1 MLYAIVDIET
11 TGGYAANNDITEV
24 AIVLHNGEKV
34 VDRFESLIKPVRAIP
49 YHIQVLTG
57 ITPQMVE
64 EAPSFE
70 ELAPVIHQWLEDSI
84 FIAHNVNFDYS
95 FLKHH
100 LSQAGYDLT
109 ANKLC
114 TVRLS
119 KKVFPGFKSYSLGRL
134 CEGLGLPIEN
144 RHRAGGDADA
154 TVRLFEHLLRH
165 DAITHIQQFIKK
177 GAKEQSLPPH
187 LPKEA
192 VESLPYTPG
201 VYYFH
206 DQKGKVLYVG
216 KAKNLKYRVRSHF
229 THNGAGRQRQEFLRN
244 IYSITYQPCATEL
257 MAFILESI
265 EIKRLWPPYNSS
277 QKRFTPAFG
286 LYLYEDRSGYQRLA
300 IDKIKKNL
308 TPIYTFNLMLEG
320 HRLLRR
326 LITDFELCP
335 KLCHMQADTAPCA
348 GLEEATCRGACEH
361 RETAAAYNDRVQQ
374 AVDYLDQH
382 LPTFAVV
389 DEGQQAIEQSC
400 ILIEK
405 GRFYG
410 MGYLPSDCSIHDIDS
425 LKGYLTRYP
434 ENDYIR
440 GLVYQHVEKYP
451 HKKVTW
457 KVEITNP

>member
-1 MLYAIVDIET
+1 MYAIVDIET

-24 AIVLHNGEKV
+24 AIVLHDGEKV
-34 VDRFESLIKPVRAIP
+34 VDRFESLIRPQRPIP
-49 YHIQVLTG
+49 HYIQVLTG
-57 ITPQMVE
+57 ITPGMVE
-64 EAPSFE
+64 DAPAFEAI
-70 ELAPVIHQWLEDSI
+70 APQVHRMLEGAV

-100 LSQAGYDLT
+100 LSQAGYELHN
-109 ANKLC
+109 NKLC

-119 KKVFPGFKSYSLGRL
+119 KKVFPGLRSYSLGNL
-134 CEGLGLPIEN
+134 CQSLGVAMEN
-144 RHRAGGDADA
+144 RHRAMGDAAA
-154 TVRLFEHLLRH
+154 TVRLFELLLENG
-165 DAITHIQQFIKK
+165 AITHIQQFVKK

-187 LPKEA
+187 LPKEQ

-216 KAKNLKYRVRSHF
+216 KAKNLRYRVRSHF

-244 IYSITYQPCATEL
+244 IHNITYQTCATEL
-257 MAFILESI
+257 MAFILESV

-277 QKRFTPAFG
+277 QKRFTPSFG
-286 LYLYEDRSGYQRLA
+286 LYVYEDRNGYQRLA
-300 IDKIKKNL
+300 IDKIKKSL
-308 TPIYTFNLMLEG
+308 TPIYTFNLLVEG
-320 HRLLRR
+320 HNMLRK
-326 LITDFELCP
+326 LIAHFELCP
-335 KLCHMQADTAPCA
+335 RLCNMQKDNVDCTGVAEGSCH
-348 GLEEATCRGACEH
+348 GACERKESAVH
-361 RETAAAYNDRVQQ
+361 YNYRVHQ
-374 AVDYLDQH
+374 ALDYLDQH
-382 LPTFAVV
+382 LPTFALV

-410 MGYLPSDCSIHDIDS
+410 MGYLPQDCSVHDMDS

-457 KVEITNP
+457 KVEAS

>member
-1 MLYAIVDIET
+1 MIYAIVDIET

-24 AIVLHNGEKV
+24 AIVLHDGEKV
-34 VDRFESLIKPVRAIP
+34 VDRFESLVQPQRVIP
-49 YHIQVLTG
+49 HYIQVLTG
-57 ITPQMVE
+57 ITPAMVE
-64 EAPSFE
+64 DAPTFTQ
-70 ELAPVIHQWLEDSI
+70 LAPQIYQLLQGNV

-100 LSQAGYDLT
+100 LSQAGYELT
-109 ANKLC
+109 TNKLC

-119 KKVFPGFKSYSLGRL
+119 KKVFPGFRSYSLGNL
-134 CEGLGLPIEN
+134 CQSLDITMEN

-154 TVRLFEHLLRH
+154 TVRLFERLLNNG
-165 DAITHIQQFIKK
+165 ALSHIEQFVKK
-177 GAKEQSLPPH
+177 GAKEQSLPPN
-187 LPKEA
+187 LAKEA

-216 KAKNLKYRVRSHF
+216 KAKNLRYRVRSHF

-244 IYSITYQPCATEL
+244 IHSITYQTCATEL
-257 MAFILESI
+257 MAFILESV

-277 QKRFTPAFG
+277 QKRFTPSFG
-286 LYLYEDRSGYQRLA
+286 LYLYEDSRGYQRLA
-300 IDKIKKNL
+300 IDKIKKSL
-308 TPIYTFNLMLEG
+308 TPIYTFNLLLEG
-320 HRLLRR
+320 HRLMRR
-326 LITDFELCP
+326 LIENFNLCP
-335 KLCHMQADTAPCA
+335 KLCNMQKDTAACS
-348 GLEEATCRGACEH
+348 GVEEGACQGACDH
-361 RETAAAYNDRVQQ
+361 REAAGTYNDRVNQ
-374 AVDYLDQH
+374 ALEYLDAN
-382 LPTFAVV
+382 LPTFALV
-389 DEGQQAIEQSC
+389 DEGQQSIEQSC

-410 MGYLPSDCSIHDIDS
+410 MGYLPQDCSVHDMDS

-440 GLVYQHVEKYP
+440 GLVYQHIEKYP

-457 KVEITNP
+457 KGEA